1 MSKIIIVNDSLY
13 DHINPTLTLI
23 KKLVSWGHG
32 VTYLAIEEFKSK
44 V

>member
-23 KKLVSWGHG
+23 KKLVS
-32 VTYLAIEEFKSK
+32 
-44 V
+44 